1 MIPAAHPSGRGLA
14 AEILTA
20 WEAGRHTASELLD
33 LHLKEAASRG
43 QVTDLVFGV
52 IRHRGLLDH
61 VLTAVAAVKIPH
73 TEKDLLILLRLGVYE
88 LLFCPDTA
96 EYAVLSDLADL
107 AGKNKKRRGF
117 INAVLRSV
125 QRAVEDRK
133 SSAEGADLRRWVA
146 CRPPGGC
153 LFKEPLFPDPQTQ
166 PADYYSTVFSIP
178 QWLIEIWLNTYGL
191 EALRRICLGSSRT
204 PAIILQPNTLKTNAV
219 RLAEILKSEAVLAE
233 LNAEKIML
241 RIHTHRYLTD
251 LWAFQKGFFLVQDP
265 SAAKVVAL
273 MEPKM
278 GATVL
283 DLCAA
288 PGGKTMQIAMA
299 MHDQG
304 KVIASD
310 PDGRRLQKVEENRL
324 RLGIACVRCVP
335 PEGIKEALG
344 SKNKVQSV
352 LLDVPCSNT
361 GVMARRAEVR
371 WRLRPESMALLV
383 KTQKELLDQA
393 AAFVR
398 KHGTLVYSTCSILPQ
413 ENENLVKEF
422 LRTHK
427 AFSLDKEERTLPF
440 CGSEDTFAHDG
451 GYVAVLKKG

>member
-96 EYAVLSDLADL
+96 EYAVLSDLADP

-117 INAVLRSV
+117 INGVLRSV
-125 QRAVEDRK
+125 QRAIEDRK
-133 SSAEGADLRRWVA
+133 SPAEGADLRRWVA

-153 LFKEPLFPDPQTQ
+153 LFKEPLFPDPQTS

-178 QWLIEIWLNTYGL
+178 QWLIEIWLKACGSDGV
-191 EALRRICLGSSRT
+191 RQICLGSGRT
-204 PAIILQPNTLKTNAV
+204 PAIILQPNMLKTNAV

-233 LNAEKIML
+233 LNADKTML
-241 RIHTHRYLTD
+241 KIHTHRYLTD
-251 LWAFQKGFFLVQDP
+251 LWAFQNGFFLVQDP

-273 MEPKM
+273 MELRM
-278 GATVL
+278 GSTVL

-304 KVIASD
+304 KVIATDTDS
-310 PDGRRLQKVEENRL
+310 RRLQKVEENRL
-324 RLGIACVRCVP
+324 RLGITCVRCVP
-335 PEGIKEALG
+335 TEGIKEALG

-371 WRLRPESMALLV
+371 WRLRPETIPQLV
-383 KTQKELLDQA
+383 KTQKDLLDQA
-393 AAFVR
+393 AGFVR
-398 KHGTLVYSTCSILPQ
+398 KHGTLIYSTCSILPE

-422 LRTHK
+422 LLAHD
-427 AFSLDKEERTLPF
+427 AFSLEKEELTLPF
-440 CGSEDTFAHDG
+440 CGSEGTFAHDG
-451 GYVAVLKKG
+451 GYVAVLRKG